1 MGGRSAMQNAGGM
14 AGDATPF
21 GNATGFPDKAC
32 FPDKAWASLAATG
45 GMLLTLFAYW
55 ALETYGPSSRVVFLD
70 YLPLLDARNNLVA
83 AALGAWLGART
94 FRLFRSGMNYSSARL
109 VVGCVLGGVVG
120 LIVAGLLILF
130 FVFVLYAAG
139 IRPDVPLASA
149 AAGVSTVIVSAV
161 GAWLCGIALFR
172 SRDPTK
178 RGYFGWLPS
187 GIAASVAVWLILPQF
202 SAFPS
207 HGSIAEREAWARAN
221 IHQYVSLMHIVE
233 NIPLIKDSVGGVTAI
248 APASGVQQVTA
259 GDMDGIM
266 MRLVLDVV
274 GDKGAGTLQVR
285 CTIDGDTVF
294 DWQPATWTINGTTTE
309 IATVS
314 NLLLRR

>member
-1 MGGRSAMQNAGGM
+1 MQNAGGM

-21 GNATGFPDKAC
+21 GHATG

-70 YLPLLDARNNLVA
+70 YLPLRDARNYSVA
-83 AALGAWLGART
+83 AALGAWLGARG

-109 VVGCVLGGVVG
+109 VVGCLLGGALG
-120 LIVAGLLILF
+120 LIVAGLLMLL

-139 IRPDVPLASA
+139 IRPDVPLANA
-149 AAGVSTVIVSAV
+149 AAVLSTVIVSAV

-172 SRDPTK
+172 STEPTK

-202 SAFPS
+202 AAFPS
-207 HGSIAEREAWARAN
+207 HGSIAEREAWARLN
-221 IHQYVSLMHIVE
+221 IHQYVSLMRTVE

-274 GDKGAGTLQVR
+274 GDKGAGTLHVQ

-309 IATVS
+309 IATVA
-314 NLLLRR
+314 NLLRRR

>member
-1 MGGRSAMQNAGGM
+1 MQNAGGM
-14 AGDATPF
+14 AGDATSF
-21 GNATGFPDKAC
+21 GHATG

-70 YLPLLDARNNLVA
+70 YLPLLDACNYSVA
-83 AALGAWLGART
+83 AALGAWLGARG

-109 VVGCVLGGVVG
+109 VVGCLLGGALG
-120 LIVAGLLILF
+120 LIVAGLLMLLVVYILY
-130 FVFVLYAAG
+130 VAG
-139 IRPDVPLASA
+139 IRPGVPLANA
-149 AAGVSTVIVSAV
+149 AAVVSAVIVSAV
-161 GAWLCGIALFR
+161 GAWRCGIALFR
-172 SRDPTK
+172 STEPTK
-178 RGYFGWLPS
+178 RGYFGWLPLS
-187 GIAASVAVWLILPQF
+187 IAASVAVWLILPQF
-202 SAFPS
+202 AAFPS
-207 HGSIAEREAWARAN
+207 HGSIAEREAWARLN
-221 IHQYVSLMHIVE
+221 IHQYVSLMHTVE
-233 NIPLIKDSVGGVTAI
+233 NIPLIQDSVGGVTAI

-274 GDKGAGTLQVR
+274 GDKGAGTLHVQ

-294 DWQPATWTINGTTTE
+294 DWQPATWAMDGTTTE

-314 NLLLRR
+314 NLLRRR